1 SSIIIP
7 AGTPGRNGTSVGI
20 HTITPQANGDTV
32 VTFTDGKTM
41 TIPKGAKGD
50 RGEAG
55 PKGADGHSITIT
67 SNTVEPNGDRK

>member
-1 SSIIIP
+1 
-7 AGTPGRNGTSVGI
+7 
-20 HTITPQANGDTV
+20 
-32 VTFTDGKTM
+32 M

-67 SNTVEPNGDRK
+67 SNTVEPNGDRKIVFSDHTTVVIPKGDKR